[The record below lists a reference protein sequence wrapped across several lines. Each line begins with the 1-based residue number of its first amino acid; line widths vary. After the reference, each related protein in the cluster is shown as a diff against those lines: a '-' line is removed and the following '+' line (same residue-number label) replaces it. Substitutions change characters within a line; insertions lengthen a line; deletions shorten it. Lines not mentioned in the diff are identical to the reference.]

1 MSGRHLALHL
11 SHLAA
16 RKEKTRKSES
26 FGHEDLS
33 RKSYLPVVDFM
44 GTTTKLQTSLCGQNT
59 EICDPTATTS
69 KVLVSSGS
77 AKMVRSHRKQGAM
90 ADAIGALNSNGI
102 STASARADSRRLALS
117 SLTQLQDGEGSC
129 EPRAAMRAKS
139 GGGGWKC

>member
-1 MSGRHLALHL
+1 
-11 SHLAA
+11 
-16 RKEKTRKSES
+16 
-26 FGHEDLS
+26 
-33 RKSYLPVVDFM
+33 
-44 GTTTKLQTSLCGQNT
+44 
-59 EICDPTATTS
+59 
-69 KVLVSSGS
+69 
-77 AKMVRSHRKQGAM
+77 M